1 MIIGKPF
8 QETIGTLAGF
18 GYGYRSLR
26 RSVEH
31 SNVLELDFAGY
42 WGAQMAVGIR
52 DIFGV
57 STDEIE
63 YPHFD
68 YETQEEEHIEADR
81 EYYRSHSRI
90 QRYNNQ
96 AALVGSTLGLAAGH
110 FIQKEW
116 NVTNETTLFGGVYAI
131 ELSIAASTAMDA
143 FNIEKDQG
151 YVRTVIHTGLA
162 GALLY
167 EHFHPVD
174 FNTSAFTAYGA
185 FAGDCWVLVYH
196 LSSMQK
202 IHISHMVLHG
212 PV

>member
-1 MIIGKPF
+1 
-8 QETIGTLAGF
+8 
-18 GYGYRSLR
+18 
-26 RSVEH
+26 
-31 SNVLELDFAGY
+31 
-42 WGAQMAVGIR
+42 MAVGIR

-68 YETQEEEHIEADR
+68 YETQEEEDYIEADR

-96 AALVGSTLGLAAGH
+96 AALIGSALGLTAGH

-116 NVTNETTLFGGVYAI
+116 NVTNETALFGGVYAI

-151 YVRTVIHTGLA
+151 YVRTAIHTGLV

-185 FAGDCWVLVYH
+185 FAGNLLGAGIPSLLNAKKFTYCTWCYMDRSERCCCGICYFQ
-196 LSSMQK
+196 SYDF
-202 IHISHMVLHG
+202 
-212 PV
+212 